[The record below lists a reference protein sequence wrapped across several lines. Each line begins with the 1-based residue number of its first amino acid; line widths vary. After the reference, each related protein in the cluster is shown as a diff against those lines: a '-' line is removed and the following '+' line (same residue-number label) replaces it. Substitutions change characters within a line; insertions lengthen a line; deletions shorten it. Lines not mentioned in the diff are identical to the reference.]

1 MTEGLLGVGGPR
13 LPVGGGFDFWLP
25 TYMVLT
31 FLLARSVVGM
41 RLSPVVGV
49 VAFAGG
55 TLWAWSDNGL
65 GIVPAAALAILLAI
79 VAGGIRRRGGWQR
92 IPPR

>member
-1 MTEGLLGVGGPR
+1 MRPE
-13 LPVGGGFDFWLP
+13 GGFDFWLP

-31 FLLARSVVGM
+31 FLLVRSVVGI
-41 RLSPVVGV
+41 RLFALAGI

-55 TLWAWSDNGL
+55 TLWAWSADGL
-65 GIVPAAALAILLAI
+65 GILPAAALAILLAI

-92 IPPR
+92 MPPR

>member
-1 MTEGLLGVGGPR
+1 MEAMLGVGGPR
-13 LPVGGGFDFWLP
+13 VPAEGGFDFWLP

-41 RLSPVVGV
+41 RLSPVIGI

-55 TLWAWSDNGL
+55 TLWAWFANGL
-65 GIVPAAALAILLAI
+65 GIVPAAALAVLLAI
-79 VAGGIRRRGGWQR
+79 VAGGIRRRRGWQR

>member
-1 MTEGLLGVGGPR
+1 MDALGVGGLRVRPE
-13 LPVGGGFDFWLP
+13 GGFDFWLP
-25 TYMVLT
+25 AYMVLT
-31 FLLARSVVGM
+31 FLLARSVVGV
-41 RLSPVVGV
+41 RLFAVVGI

-55 TLWAWSDNGL
+55 TLWAWSADEL

-79 VAGGIRRRGGWQR
+79 MAGGIRRRRGWQR

>member
-1 MTEGLLGVGGPR
+1 MEALLGVGGPR
-13 LPVGGGFDFWLP
+13 LAAQGGFDFWLP

-31 FLLARSVVGM
+31 LLLAHLVVGI
-41 RLSPVVGV
+41 RLSPVMGI

-55 TLWAWSDNGL
+55 TLWAWSANGL
-65 GIVPAAALAILLAI
+65 GIVPAAALSVLLAI